1 MCDCLPLRITV
12 RVMTRYNVCG
22 CGGQILRSKPPGSRI
37 IIFCSTKRMCDQLSM
52 QLSRE
57 FRAAAIHG
65 DKRQQERDH
74 VIASFKD
81 GRMPIMCAPPRSSAP
96 ACLSRT
102 LLVGMLCLGAPI
114 VHGC

>member
-1 MCDCLPLRITV
+1 MAAA
-12 RVMTRYNVCG
+12 
-22 CGGQILRSKPPGSRI
+22 QILRSKPPGSRI

-81 GRMPIMCAPPRSSAP
+81 GRMPIMCAMR
-96 ACLSRT
+96 LQRRGRT
-102 LLVGMLCLGAPI
+102 LSVALLVVLCMWSALHA
-114 VHGC
+114 VLRARE

>member
-1 MCDCLPLRITV
+1 MGIKKCLAAAQAITQYV
-12 RVMTRYNVCG
+12 EIMDSYGKMARL
-22 CGGQILRSKPPGSRI
+22 GQILRSKPPGSRM

-81 GRMPIMCAPPRSSAP
+81 GRMPIMCAAHS
-96 ACLSRT
+96 LS
-102 LLVGMLCLGAPI
+102 
-114 VHGC
+114 

>member
-1 MCDCLPLRITV
+1 MGIEGRSAVAQAITQYV
-12 RVMTRYNVCG
+12 EIMDSYGKMARL
-22 CGGQILRSKPPGSRI
+22 GQILRSKPPGSRM

-81 GRMPIMCAPPRSSAP
+81 GRMPIMCATH
-96 ACLSRT
+96 T
-102 LLVGMLCLGAPI
+102 LP
-114 VHGC
+114 